1 MIMKDFSTTS
11 LNPCYLN
18 KKESKVA
25 FSDCELQTF
34 MSDRRPGITVIDYSL
49 ESPACFWI
57 DSSHVYLRVNWSQ
70 WCTVSLSSPNHIA
83 ALCATSYCRITHSQD
98 NEISECLAP
107 VFHIEELPRE
117 LFDSKFKEDQEE
129 DEDDDSEFLTKEIW
143 QTQVQDF
150 QAMETAVDTALEV
163 HGGLIVSRH
172 RGFGKYGCDLDV
184 AIVGDNCLL
193 ISYFCENGEWLP
205 EEEAFGGDP
214 PLYFS
219 ECDHCVSPV
228 FVAKGCGDFF
238 KKRLKDD
245 NVVTILVVSTGCE
258 FLDEEVFV
266 DVWRKD
272 CQVEVVRTRRI
283 AGSQLAS
290 LREYFDSI
298 VSTGKAS
305 VAINIEEVKT
315 IDADFSCAEEVKNA

>member
-25 FSDCELQTF
+25 FADCELQTF

-184 AIVGDNCLL
+184 AMVGGKCLL
-193 ISYFCENGEWLP
+193 ISYFCESGTWLP
-205 EEEAFGGDP
+205 EEKAFGGDP

-228 FVAKGCGDFF
+228 FVAKGFGDYF
-238 KKRLKDD
+238 KERLKGGS
-245 NVVTILVVSTGCE
+245 VVTILVVSTGCE
-258 FLDEEVFV
+258 FLDEEKFV
-266 DVWRKD
+266 VIWRD
-272 CQVEVVRTRRI
+272 NCHVEAVRTERV
-283 AGSQLAS
+283 AGSQLES
-290 LREYFDSI
+290 LHEYLDSLSAREISSELLDIEKVKAIDSDL
-298 VSTGKAS
+298 T
-305 VAINIEEVKT
+305 
-315 IDADFSCAEEVKNA
+315 CANPT

>member
-1 MIMKDFSTTS
+1 MKDFSTTS

-25 FSDCELQTF
+25 FADCELQTF

-117 LFDSKFKEDQEE
+117 LFDSKFKEDQVE

-193 ISYFCENGEWLP
+193 ISYFCENGTWLP
-205 EEEAFGGDP
+205 EEEEFGGDP

-219 ECDHCVSPV
+219 ESDHCVSPV
-228 FVAKGCGDFF
+228 FVAKGFGDYF
-238 KKRLKDD
+238 KERLKGGS
-245 NVVTILVVSTGCE
+245 VVTVVVVSTGCE
-258 FLDEEVFV
+258 FLREDEFV
-266 DVWRKD
+266 ATWRD
-272 CQVEVVRTRRI
+272 NCHVEVVRTERVT
-283 AGSQLAS
+283 GSQLES
-290 LREYFDSI
+290 LHEYLDSLSAHDTSSALLDI
-298 VSTGKAS
+298 KKVKA
-305 VAINIEEVKT
+305 
-315 IDADFSCAEEVKNA
+315 IDSDLTCANPT